1 MQSLR
6 QMLLLLVVQGASDMA
21 SLAHIWLRLVCLQET
36 AALAERQAV
45 VLVELPNSLVAAV
58 AEVLPAA
65 MAALVALAESAAVAV
80 AVALL
85 EMGTPLEQAEQ
96 AAQVALGYG

>member
-6 QMLLLLVVQGASDMA
+6 QMLLLQAVQAASDMA
-21 SLAHIWLRLVCLQET
+21 LLAHTWLRLVCLQET
-36 AALAERQAV
+36 AALEERQAV
-45 VLVELPNSLVAAV
+45 VLVELPHCLAAAV
-58 AEVLPAA
+58 AAVLPAA

-80 AVALL
+80 AAAVL

-96 AAQVALGYG
+96 AAQGA

>member
-1 MQSLR
+1 MVEEVQSLR

-45 VLVELPNSLVAAV
+45 VLVELTHSLAA
-58 AEVLPAA
+58 AAAAVLPAA

-80 AVALL
+80 AAAVL

-96 AAQVALGYG
+96 AAQVA